1 MIRREEGLVV
11 LTDRLLCFSAFV
23 ALAYSG
29 TSQNIPDIN
38 NLSLAFEPNLGQT
51 SAQVSYLLQS
61 PSHKVLVA
69 PQSLTYI
76 FPVTGENARTP
87 RPRSFTFRW
96 TGPVGTPHFTPQ
108 HALRGRSNY
117 FLTSDA
123 SRGITNVPH
132 YAELLEKEALRGVD
146 IHYHSGARD
155 ELEYDFILSGRTPV
169 SDIGITVEG
178 ADQLRVE
185 KDGSL
190 SILTGG
196 KEWLRQPVPK
206 AYEIRDG
213 RKAALSP
220 AYVVNDRNR
229 VSFSVPGRTPGKE
242 LVIDPVVV
250 YGTLLGVHDP
260 MYRWADEGGPNSYGL
275 STAVDPAGNFFVAG
289 QTYAFDFPVTSSA
302 LQKECPW
309 DNTVAC
315 VYTPLDFVTKFSS
328 AGQLL
333 YSTYLGG
340 DYGYNPYHQPT
351 GKILAVDGNGFA
363 YIAGEAAS
371 TTGFP
376 VTSNA
381 FQTVCHSG
389 NGCATLTK
397 LNQNGSALMYSTYF
411 GGVVNG
417 PDQFYGPNDTYANAL
432 AVASNGDIFLAGGTR
447 NSNLPTTSGA
457 YQYWCPTSGDCKS
470 GFVARFNL
478 NTNGTASRI
487 FATYYGTPDAATE
500 VASIALDRYD
510 DVYVLGL
517 STADMPSIAS
527 FGTGMFPLSQDFT
540 SPCYALGAPCETFVG
555 KLSGTYGQA
564 LRGPTL
570 LRGVAGKGLAVDS
583 MLNTFVA
590 GTATSGLA
598 TTSGAFQTQFKG
610 GSTDGFVTKLDPSGY
625 FQLYST
631 YLGGQGNDSVSD
643 IAVNSWG
650 MAFVTG
656 FTDSTDF
663 PLGPGAF
670 DKTHLGGY
678 VTAFNA
684 DGRGLYYSSFIG
696 SAGTGISLDKNWNAI
711 LTGFGSEN
719 TPLTST
725 AVQTQMA
732 GFSDAFALKIAIAG
746 DLRISSTTGLSSV
759 AKNGV
764 VIYHARVFNAGP
776 DGSDNAVFT
785 DVVPAGMSYA
795 GVFVPN
801 GDGCTEPALGAA
813 AGTLTCHKTRL
824 GSGQTWYVN
833 VYLRAIGNS
842 GAKVTNQ
849 MKTSARTQDLW
860 PASNTFA
867 STVTIQ

>member
-1 MIRREEGLVV
+1 M
-11 LTDRLLCFSAFV
+11 LTDRILCFSALL
-23 ALAYSG
+23 ALACSG
-29 TSQNIPDIN
+29 MSQNMPN
-38 NLSLAFEPNLGQT
+38 FSSPPLTFEPNLGQT
-51 SAQVSYLLQS
+51 NPRITYIVQR
-61 PSHKVLVA
+61 PSQQILIA
-69 PQSLTYI
+69 PESLTYV
-76 FPVTGENARTP
+76 FPVSSESARLP
-87 RPRSFTFRW
+87 RPHSFTFRW
-96 TGPVGTPHFTPQ
+96 TGPVGAPHFTPQ
-108 HALRGRSNY
+108 DALPGRSNY
-117 FLTSDA
+117 FLASDA

-132 YAELLEKEALRGVD
+132 YAALREEGALRGVD
-146 IHYHSGARD
+146 ILYHSGVRG
-155 ELEYDFILSGRTPV
+155 ELEYDLILSGQTPV
-169 SDIGITVEG
+169 SDIGITIDG
-178 ADQLRVE
+178 AGQLRVE

-190 SILTGG
+190 SILADD

-206 AYEIRDG
+206 AYEIRNG
-213 RKAALSP
+213 RKVALSP

-250 YGTLLGVHDP
+250 YGTLLGVHDS

-289 QTYAFDFPVTSSA
+289 QTYAFDFPVTPTA

-309 DNTVAC
+309 DNTIAC

-328 AGQLL
+328 SGQLL

-351 GKILAVDGNGFA
+351 GKILAVDGNGYA

-397 LNQNGSALMYSTYF
+397 LNQSGSALMYSTYF

-500 VASIALDRYD
+500 VTSIALDRYD

-517 STADMPSIAS
+517 STADIPSIAS

-590 GTATSGLA
+590 GAATSGLA

-625 FQLYST
+625 TLLYST
-631 YLGGQGNDSVSD
+631 FLGGKGNDSVSD

-650 MAFVTG
+650 LAFVTG
-656 FTDSTDF
+656 NTDSTDF

-678 VTAFNA
+678 VTALNA

-696 SAGTGISLDKNWNAI
+696 AAGAGISLDKNSNAI
-711 LTGFGSEN
+711 LTGIGSEN

-732 GFSDAFALKIAIAG
+732 GFSDAFALKIAIAA
-746 DLRISSTTGLSSV
+746 DLRLSNTSSAASV
-759 AKNGV
+759 ARNGV
-764 VIYHARVFNAGP
+764 VIYHARVLNAGP
-776 DGSDNAVFT
+776 DGSDDVVFT

-795 GVFVPN
+795 GVYVPN
-801 GDGCTEPALGAA
+801 GDGCTEPRPGATT
-813 AGTLTCHKTRL
+813 GTLTCRKTRL
-824 GSGQTWYVN
+824 ESGQTWYVN
-833 VYLRAIGNS
+833 VYLRAVGNS
-842 GAKVTNQ
+842 GTKVTNQ

-860 PASNTFA
+860 PASNTVT